1 MKKKKMK
8 KGMFSRIILTYC
20 IAFCSLIAFWSM
32 LIAHTRGLLVTGV
45 AGAIFAVFG
54 GKLLLLCV
62 KRIPTGGDDK
72 GV

>member
-1 MKKKKMK
+1 MKKNKK
-8 KGMFSRIILTYC
+8 KGMFSRVIVAYC

-54 GKLLLLCV
+54 GELLLLCV
-62 KRIPTGGDDK
+62 KRILTGSGDD
-72 GV
+72 GSV